1 MKITFDRIITLVL
14 LIIVAVYIGRYFYLQ
29 PKFINGEQAPDFSA
43 RLIDGTPFELSDLR
57 GHYVLLDF
65 WASWCAPCRR
75 QNPDLVAF
83 QRDFAQARFQDAEGL
98 EVVSIALESNPAPW
112 RAAIE
117 KDGLD
122 WKYHIL
128 DGDMGRSP
136 EGSIGEQYQVR
147 SIPASFLL
155 DPEGRII
162 AVNASYRQLRRL
174 LDKRQAD

>member
-1 MKITFDRIITLVL
+1 VKITFDRIITVVL

-43 RLIDGTPFELSDLR
+43 RLIDGRPFELSQLQ
-57 GHYVLLDF
+57 GQYVLLDF

-83 QRDFAQARFQDAEGL
+83 QRDYQDVRFRDAEGL
-98 EVVSIALESNPAPW
+98 EVVSVALESNPASW

-122 WKYHIL
+122 WPYHIL
-128 DGDMGRSP
+128 DGNMGEARP
-136 EGSIGEQYQVR
+136 ESIGMQYQIR

-155 DPEGRII
+155 DPTGKII
-162 AVNASYRQLRRL
+162 AVNANYRQLRRL
-174 LDKRQAD
+174 LKSRRID